1 MVDSTPFTESVS
13 FLTFAF
19 KYILNY
25 LDNIILF
32 ADVSILELNIAFTV
46 FGLLFVALF
55 TVVRAG
61 AVNSGDS
68 VSSFKKEEARKE
80 SRRKER
86 ESYKKSN

>member
-1 MVDSTPFTESVS
+1 MDNTPFTESVS
-13 FLTFAF
+13 FLTAAF
-19 KYILNY
+19 KYILNF

-68 VSSFKKEEARKE
+68 VSNFKKEQARKE
-80 SRRKER
+80 SRRNESD
-86 ESYKKSN
+86 SYKKSN